1 MRIQRAKREEERRR
15 SMRIQR
21 YEKASEKGVLTK
33 DAKICIYKY
42 TMMYRP
48 IIVYLKFVMV
58 HLAHK
63 MYKSLQYLLIWR
75 EHGPRGDV
83 SFMHTCYREVNM
95 DKYARRNP
103 GKAVPRIGEI
113 SFLSRWRFEKTV
125 EMLERSPNVSTKQW
139 LLAVSPFSPIQITTV
154 MWEPSKLLERKKT
167 AHGTDGRIQ
176 VKNSDWILYL
186 QALHGPDG
194 PRIVSLSK
202 GRFVMHF
209 YSEVDAARFADH
221 LIPDVD

>member
-1 MRIQRAKREEERRR
+1 MRIQQAKREEERRR

-48 IIVYLKFVMV
+48 IIMYLKFVMV

-75 EHGPRGDV
+75 EHGPCGDV
-83 SFMHTCYREVNM
+83 SFMHKCYREVNM
-95 DKYARRNP
+95 DEYARRNP

-113 SFLSRWRFEKTV
+113 TFLSRPRFELSIKIIK
-125 EMLERSPNVSTKQW
+125 RSPNVSTKQW

-154 MWEPSKLLERKKT
+154 MYEPGKLWEPQKT
-167 AHGTDGRIQ
+167 AHGTEGRIQ

-194 PRIVSLSK
+194 PLIVSLSK
-202 GRFVMHF
+202 GRVVMHF
-209 YSEVDAARFADH
+209 YSEVDAARFADR
-221 LIPDVD
+221 IVPDVD